1 MPSLLEP
8 IKALIFDLDD
18 TLYDCSGSLVHA
30 RRLKAAGVIAK
41 ALGCTAE
48 EAYKLQKE
56 KEPSLKDNLYEEI
69 ANYYSL
75 PSTFMEDIYKAIKE
89 VDVSNIK
96 PFPGVV
102 KTLKDLK
109 ERGLWLIL
117 VTAGQPLEQEEKVR
131 LLGLRKLL
139 DEVIVVERRNDS
151 KRACF
156 QDILDRYGL
165 RAEEVLC
172 VGDKMEDELKIAKT
186 LGMPTALVQHGRHYE
201 SFVSSHR
208 QKGVPDIY
216 IKNVAELSRLLPARQ
231 PSQ

>member
-1 MPSLLEP
+1 MHNLLES
-8 IKALIFDLDD
+8 IKALILDLDD

-41 ALGCTAE
+41 ALGCTEE
-48 EAYKLQKE
+48 EAYRLQKE
-56 KEPSLKDNLYEEI
+56 KESSLKDNLYEKI
-69 ANYYSL
+69 ANCYSL
-75 PSTFMEDIYKAIKE
+75 PSTFVKDIYKAMKE
-89 VDVSNIK
+89 VDIPNIK

-102 KTLKDLK
+102 KTLRDLK

-139 DEVIVVERRNDS
+139 DEVIVVERKNDS

-172 VGDKMEDELKIAKT
+172 VGDKAEDELRIAKT
-186 LGMPTALVQHGRHYE
+186 LGMSTALVQHGRHYE
-201 SFVSSHR
+201 SFASSHR
-208 QKGVPDIY
+208 QKGSPDIC
-216 IKNVAELSRLLPARQ
+216 IKSVTELSELLPARQ